1 MVPASARSRAVFH
14 LAPQD
19 ASRPA
24 RAGHVPLSEVIA
36 ASHHVD
42 TLSLLVRRPALDA
55 ELGPSDEIG
64 ADGAALEALVHM
76 HFTGALACSAF
87 YDHLSRVRAEAARVA
102 DEEALGPTPGPA
114 WEDPP
119 PRGMPTPREQPTR
132 AKRMP
137 RDKPSPRGANG
148 APPRGAPRTPA
159 PTTPVWY
166 DGVARAICGAC
177 GPGSTAPSCAQS
189 GSGAAKGGV
198 NGRVKAA
205 PSDAPAALGALS
217 ALSPGDGGLDADGWA
232 RSPGWL

>member
-1 MVPASARSRAVFH
+1 M
-14 LAPQD
+14 
-19 ASRPA
+19 
-24 RAGHVPLSEVIA
+24 PLSEVIA

-55 ELGPSDEIG
+55 ELGASDEIG
-64 ADGAALEALVHM
+64 ADGVALEALVHM

-114 WEDPP
+114 RENPP

-132 AKRMP
+132 SKRTP
-137 RDKPSPRGANG
+137 RDKPTPRGEPTPRGANG
-148 APPRGAPRTPA
+148 APPHGAPRTPA
-159 PTTPVWY
+159 PTTPIWY

-177 GPGSTAPSCAQS
+177 GPGSTSTEPSCAQP
-189 GSGAAKGGV
+189 GSGVARGGV

-205 PSDAPAALGALS
+205 PQDAPASQGALS
-217 ALSPGDGGLDADGWA
+217 ALSPGDGGLDAEGWA